1 MYMALNGIVFVKHL
15 LTHSVSFRILYSG
28 LCDTWTQ
35 FALVQSECVD
45 GLQEIH
51 KKIMSLNFIDCHA
64 RICQVDCQ
72 SSVAGSVVVQV

>member
-35 FALVQSECVD
+35 FTLVDSECVD
-45 GLQEIH
+45 Y
-51 KKIMSLNFIDCHA
+51 K
-64 RICQVDCQ
+64 
-72 SSVAGSVVVQV
+72 SSQFKLPLIKTSDNHTSITC